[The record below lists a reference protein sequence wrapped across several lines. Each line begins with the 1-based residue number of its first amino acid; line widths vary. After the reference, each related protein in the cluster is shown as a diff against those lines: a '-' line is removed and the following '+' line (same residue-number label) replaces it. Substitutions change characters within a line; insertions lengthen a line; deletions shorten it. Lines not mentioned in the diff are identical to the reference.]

1 MADDAPRVRAIKER
15 RRRILEQRL
24 ARIKKVR
31 ENLEIIEAQLDTID
45 DVIRYIHEQ
54 SLTLRNPEEI
64 TFQLD
69 TLLSEVEETEAAVAE
84 IEDVFASPT
93 ALLGELAAELEPPR
107 MESEA
112 PASSKEPAPEAVRR
126 QRQRS

>member
-1 MADDAPRVRAIKER
+1 M
-15 RRRILEQRL
+15 
-24 ARIKKVR
+24 R

-84 IEDVFASPT
+84 IEDVFASPA
-93 ALLGELAAELEPPR
+93 ALLGELSATELEPPR
-107 MESEA
+107 MESEL
-112 PASSKEPAPEAVRR
+112 PESSEKTEPEAIRR